1 MPSQC
6 HHQNN
11 LKAQLIWTLRWIS
24 QQEWTDMNN
33 AVGELGKILSPSKSR
48 IPKVHETS
56 SRSGFLRK
64 VCVCEKG
71 QSEESR

>member
-1 MPSQC
+1 
-6 HHQNN
+6 
-11 LKAQLIWTLRWIS
+11 
-24 QQEWTDMNN
+24 MNN

-48 IPKVHETS
+48 IPEIHETS

-64 VCVCEKG
+64 VCICEKG